1 MVGALDHAAAVIEK
15 LVFYP
20 FERNADVRTAVLV
33 EVNLALL
40 FDCKKLASIQIETLA
55 ASFVDVSK
63 GAEAQLIR

>member
-1 MVGALDHAAAVIEK
+1 MVGALDHAAAAIEK

-40 FDCKKLASIQIETLA
+40 FDCKELASTDIEPFA
-55 ASFVDVSK
+55 ASLGDISK
-63 GAEAQLIR
+63 GAEA